1 MIVKLL
7 TEHHLELISL
17 KEGCR
22 GSFESTHVKRKSHA
36 TANLIFWEMQ
46 YIFTLSIFTV
56 PLEFGADDSDETS
69 NLIFFRKLGKSVA
82 KFVVCYSRG
91 RRFMG

>member
-7 TEHHLELISL
+7 TDHHLEFISL

-22 GSFESTHVKRKSHA
+22 GSLKSTLVKRKSHA

-56 PLEFGADDSDETS
+56 PLEFGADDSHETS
-69 NLIFFRKLGKSVA
+69 NLILFSKIRKKCR
-82 KFVVCYSRG
+82 KVCRLLQSW
-91 RRFMG
+91 

>member
-7 TEHHLELISL
+7 TEHHFEFISL

-22 GSFESTHVKRKSHA
+22 GSFESTLVKRKSHA

-46 YIFTLSIFTV
+46 YIFTFSIFTV
-56 PLEFGADDSDETS
+56 PLEFGADDSHDTS
-69 NLIFFRKLGKSVA
+69 NLNFFRKLGKSVA
-82 KFVVCYSRG
+82 KLVVCYSRG